1 MAQAETNSGGFGPGV
16 PPLPIPNREVKPG
29 RADGTAPQC
38 GRVGR
43 RLLDGA
49 LHIILW
55 RAPFFVPAF
64 CVPLL
69 SAFLYR
75 HYPHSFIDVLRIPL
89 LKRFARS
96 RWWYCTATRKSRS
109 LLAFS
114 FLSPFSVLLSPSGLP
129 CSRSS
134 VLNYLCRS

>member
-1 MAQAETNSGGFGPGV
+1 MAWHRAETNSGGFGPGV

-64 CVPLL
+64 CVPLHPEGGCKGEGEGEDAGACPEGRVSL
-69 SAFLYR
+69 
-75 HYPHSFIDVLRIPL
+75 
-89 LKRFARS
+89 ARVAG
-96 RWWYCTATRKSRS
+96 T
-109 LLAFS
+109 
-114 FLSPFSVLLSPSGLP
+114 
-129 CSRSS
+129 CS
-134 VLNYLCRS
+134 

>member
-55 RAPFFVPAF
+55 RAPFFCSGF
-64 CVPLL
+64 LCTFIICILL
-69 SAFLYR
+69 QR
-75 HYPHSFIDVLRIPL
+75 
-89 LKRFARS
+89 
-96 RWWYCTATRKSRS
+96 
-109 LLAFS
+109 
-114 FLSPFSVLLSPSGLP
+114 LSDIFSVFSGLP
-129 CSRSS
+129 LYLPNSS
-134 VLNYLCRS
+134 LYSFFYPNSLGVLLTLLTTLG